1 MDKVARIGIRV
12 GELLDASNEEA
23 FLPRLRHVVDQKNA
37 IITKI
42 YGHTPVSLDDL
53 LQQCIEWGEQLR
65 PFIQPT
71 EVVLQQALSKGFNIL
86 IEGAQG
92 ALLDLDHGTYPFV
105 TSSNPVAG
113 GACTGSGIG
122 PLDIDRV
129 IGVAKA
135 YTTRVG
141 AGPFPGEL
149 ADDVAEH
156 LVEVGDEFGTNT
168 GRRRRVGW
176 LDTVM
181 LRYAVRVNSLTELAV
196 AKLDVLDALDTLKIC
211 VAYDDDGERHEWMP
225 YHQSVL
231 HRATPIYEELP
242 GWESDLTGAT
252 HRDDLPARAEAY
264 LAFVEEQVGVPVNMV
279 GVGPGRQQVLRRHD

>member
-1 MDKVARIGIRV
+1 VGLIHRELESDRRI
-12 GELLDASNEEA
+12 LL
-23 FLPRLRHVVDQKNA
+23 
-37 IITKI
+37 
-42 YGHTPVSLDDL
+42 
-53 LQQCIEWGEQLR
+53 
-65 PFIQPT
+65 
-71 EVVLQQALSKGFNIL
+71 
-86 IEGAQG
+86 EGAQ
-92 ALLDLDHGTYPFV
+92 ATFLDLDHGTYPFV

-181 LRYAVRVNSLTELAV
+181 LRYAVRVNSLTELAI

-211 VAYDDDGERHEWMP
+211 VAYDNDGERHEWMP

-242 GWESDLTGAT
+242 GWESDLTGVT

-264 LAFVEEQVGVPVNMV
+264 LSFVEEQVGVPVNMV